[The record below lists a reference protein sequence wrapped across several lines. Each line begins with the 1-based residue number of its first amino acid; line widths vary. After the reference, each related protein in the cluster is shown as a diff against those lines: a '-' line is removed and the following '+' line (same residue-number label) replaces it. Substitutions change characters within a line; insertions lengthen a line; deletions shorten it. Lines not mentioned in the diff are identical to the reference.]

1 MKINFGLL
9 AKASWEILKFPL
21 LVFLVVFAITIGTVT
36 LFYCFGKIAFPI
48 LIILL
53 IMGLFGFPISMRYKE
68 LMIAHKKEQQNIVDI
83 LSR

>member
-21 LVFLVVFAITIGTVT
+21 LVFLVVFAITTGTVT

-53 IMGLFGFPISMRYKE
+53 ILSLFGFLIAMRYKE
-68 LMIAHKKEQQNIVDI
+68 LMIAHKKEQQNLVDI

>member
-1 MKINFGLL
+1 VKINFGLL

-21 LVFLVVFAITIGTVT
+21 LMILTTVT
-36 LFYCFGKIAFPI
+36 VTLGTLALFYCFGKIAFPI

-53 IMGLFGFPISMRYKE
+53 IMSLFGFLISMRYKE
-68 LMIAHKKEQQNIVDI
+68 LMVAHKKEQQNLVDI